1 MTVFLKYAIIGSMR
15 YKYILKLK
23 SLVVNY
29 PYQYTARK
37 GGVIGLYSS
46 KVKAEARREEYI
58 LENNKQVKESDKSVL
73 TTLTEEDFIIDKVE
87 WD

>member
-1 MTVFLKYAIIGSMR
+1 MTVFLKYAIIVSMR

-37 GGVIGLYSS
+37 GEVIGLYSS
-46 KVKAEARREEYI
+46 KVKAEARREEYM

-73 TTLTEEDFIIDKVE
+73 TTLTEEDFTITKIE